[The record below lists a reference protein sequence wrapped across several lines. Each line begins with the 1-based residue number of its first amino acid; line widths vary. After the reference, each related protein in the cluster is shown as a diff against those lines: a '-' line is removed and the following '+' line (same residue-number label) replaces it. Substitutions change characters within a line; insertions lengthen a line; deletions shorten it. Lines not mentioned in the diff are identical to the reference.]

1 MLPAPGSSN
10 AETAVL
16 QQEVERL
23 RQVERQMR
31 VTIAQDRKRNIQLE
45 GEAQARQ
52 REIEQLRRELEQMRV
67 QSEGGSVLSSIS
79 RIFNLWVKRADTQ
92 PPAREC
98 PVQLV

>member
-1 MLPAPGSSN
+1 MPASEIRST
-10 AETAVL
+10 ETLQL
-16 QQEVERL
+16 QQEVDRL
-23 RQVERQMR
+23 RQIERQMR
-31 VTIAQDRKRNIQLE
+31 ITIAQDRKRNIQLE
-45 GEAQARQ
+45 GEARARQ

-67 QSEGGSVLSSIS
+67 QVEGGSVLSSIS